1 MGYNDTTGSFVM
13 NLSKHSLIYY
23 KWVEQIESYI
33 LLKKIN
39 LTDGIQHLLQ
49 LRQISHVRK

>member
-1 MGYNDTTGSFVM
+1 MSYNGPSGFFVM

-23 KWVEQIESYI
+23 KWVEQIKSYI

-39 LTDGIQHLLQ
+39 LIGGIQHFLQ
-49 LRQISHVRK
+49 LREISDARK

>member
-1 MGYNDTTGSFVM
+1 MGYNDSTGSFVM

-23 KWVEQIESYI
+23 KWVEQIKTYI

-39 LTDGIQHLLQ
+39 LIDGIRHFLQ
-49 LRQISHVRK
+49 LREIAHVRK

>member
-1 MGYNDTTGSFVM
+1 MGYNGTTGSFVM

-23 KWVEQIESYI
+23 KWVEQIKSYI

-39 LTDGIQHLLQ
+39 LIGGIQLSLQ
-49 LRQISHVRK
+49 LREISHVRK